1 MQVPMLVTH
10 FLDRGVKLYGP
21 KTCIVDG
28 EKRFTYNQFNERVN
42 RLSNALIAEGVKQ
55 GDRVAYIGPNGHRI
69 LEAYYGITQ
78 IGAILLCINIR
89 LSPGEIAFI
98 LNHAG
103 AKVVCVDWEYA
114 NLVAPVVN
122 KLETVTHFMLFT
134 DGHRPAGIDWADY
147 DTLLNEAS
155 GERPFRPDMD
165 ENDVAE
171 LFYTSGTTSKPKGV
185 MMTHRNIY
193 ANAINYIHMLTVID
207 ADTQLHSVPLF
218 HVNGWGSP
226 HGITGSGATHVIVR
240 DFRAPDVLAAIQREK
255 VTIGAMV
262 PAMVTTLLN
271 YPEAGKYDTSSLQR
285 MIIGGAPVPIS
296 IAREAQEKFGVKC
309 YQAYGMTETC
319 PMLTLS
325 TLKDHMNKLPFEE
338 QLVYRAK
345 TGKPVFGV
353 ELRVVDDDGRDVEP
367 NGEDVGEIIVRG
379 NNVMKGFWND
389 PEETDKIIIDGWL
402 HTGDIANIDQEGFVQ
417 IVDRGKD
424 MIISGGEN
432 VASAEVEMAIYK
444 FPAVMECAVIGVPDP
459 KWGEAVKALVVLK
472 PGMQATEKEIID
484 HCSTLLSKFKLPRT
498 VDFVSELPKTG
509 TGKTLKRD
517 LRAKYWAGHEKKIGG

>member
-1 MQVPMLVTH
+1 MHVPMLITH

-28 EKRFTYNQFNERVN
+28 EKRFTYNQFGERVN
-42 RLSNALIAEGVKQ
+42 RLSNALIGEGVKQ

-69 LEAYYGITQ
+69 LESYYGIPQ

-89 LSPGEIAFI
+89 LSPEEIVYI

-114 NLVAPVVN
+114 HLVAPVVD

-134 DGHRPAGIDWADY
+134 DGHRPDGIDWPDY
-147 DTLLNEAS
+147 DTLLQEAS
-155 GERPFRPDMD
+155 TERPGRPEMD

-171 LFYTSGTTSKPKGV
+171 LFYTSGTTSRPKGV

-193 ANAINYIHMLTVID
+193 SNAINYIHMLSVTD

-240 DFRAPDVLAAIQREK
+240 DFRAPQVLAAIQNER

-271 YPEAGKYDTSSLQR
+271 YPEADRYDTSSWER
-285 MIIGGAPVPIS
+285 MIIGGAPVPIT
-296 IAREAQEKFGVKC
+296 ILREAQEKFGVKC

-325 TLKDHMNKLPFEE
+325 TLKDHMKNLPFEK
-338 QLVYRAK
+338 QLIYRAK

-353 ELRVVDDDGRDVEP
+353 ELRVVDEQGNDVEP
-367 NGEDVGEIIVRG
+367 NGEAVGEIIVRG
-379 NNVMKGFWND
+379 NNVMKGFWQE
-389 PEETDKIIIDGWL
+389 PEETAKIIIDGWL

-432 VASAEVEMAIYK
+432 VASAEVEMAIFQ
-444 FPAVMECAVIGVPDP
+444 FPAVMECAVVGVPDP
-459 KWGEAVKALVVLK
+459 KWGEAVKALVVLR
-472 PGMQATEKEIID
+472 PNMQATEQEIID
-484 HCSTLLSKFKLPRT
+484 HCATLLSKFKLPRS
-498 VDFVSELPKTG
+498 VDFVNQLPKTG
-509 TGKTLKRD
+509 TGKILKRE
-517 LRAKYWAGHEKKIGG
+517 LRASYWAGHEKKIGG

>member
-1 MQVPMLVTH
+1 MQVPMMVTH
-10 FLDRGVKLYGP
+10 FLDRGIKLYGP

-28 EKRFTYNQFNERVN
+28 DKRFTYKQFNERVN
-42 RLSNALIAEGVKQ
+42 RLSNSLLGKQVKQ
-55 GDRVAYIGPNGHRI
+55 GDRVAYIGPNSHRI
-69 LEAYYGITQ
+69 LESYYGITQ

-89 LSPGEIAFI
+89 LSPEEIAFI

-122 KLETVTHFMLFT
+122 KLETVSHFMLFT
-134 DGHRPAGIDWADY
+134 DGRRPEGIDWPDY

-155 GERPFRPDMD
+155 TETPVRPLMD

-171 LFYTSGTTSKPKGV
+171 LFYTSGTTSRPKGV

-193 ANAINYIHMLTVID
+193 ANAINYIHMLSVTD

-240 DFRAPDVLAAIQREK
+240 DFRAKQVLEAIEKEK

-271 YPEAGKYDTSSLQR
+271 YPGADQYNTSSWER
-285 MIIGGAPVPIS
+285 MIIGGAPVPIT
-296 IAREAQEKFGVKC
+296 ILREAQEKFGVKC

-353 ELRVVDDDGRDVEP
+353 ELRVVDDDGKDVEQ
-367 NGEDVGEIIVRG
+367 NGVDVGEIIVRG
-379 NNVMKGFWND
+379 NNVMKGYWND
-389 PEETDKIIIDGWL
+389 PEETAKIIIDGWL
-402 HTGDIANIDQEGFVQ
+402 HTGDIANINQEGFVQ

-432 VASAEVEMAIYK
+432 VASAEVEMAIHK
-444 FPAVMECAVIGVPDP
+444 FPAVMECAVVGVPDP
-459 KWGEAVKALVVLK
+459 KWGEAVKAVIVLK
-472 PGMQATEKEIID
+472 PGMKATAKEIID
-484 HCSTLLSKFKLPRT
+484 HCASLLSKFKLPRT
-498 VDFVSELPKTG
+498 VDFVSELPRTG
-509 TGKTLKRD
+509 TGKILKRE
-517 LRAKYWAGHEKKIGG
+517 LRAQYWAGHEKKIGG